1 MISLLTSSPFILHP
15 LIFVPS
21 FLLDFLLGDPR
32 WLPHP
37 VRIIGTAAS
46 RMEALLRRGLT
57 TPKAEKLA
65 GVLLAASIVLPVF
78 CITFILN
85 MLIYRLLESSVMSLT
100 AFLGAV
106 VLVYLTFT
114 TIAAR
119 SLVSAGRDVI
129 RLIKTKDVTAARR
142 SLAMIV
148 GRDTEKLSEK
158 EILKAT
164 IETLSEN
171 LSDGVVA
178 PVFYLTLGGLP
189 LAMTYKAINTLDSM
203 VGYKSERYR
212 NFGWA
217 AARLDDIANYVPARI
232 TGSLIVLSSM
242 LFSISFRTGRDSF
255 LTMVRDGQKHSSPNS
270 GVPEAAMAGALGVML
285 GGPSTYG
292 GILVEKPSIGQE
304 TERDYLLAAERSAGI
319 AIVTSV
325 LSLAFAGLVLHM
337 RSLP

>member
-1 MISLLTSSPFILHP
+1 MINFLTSSPFILHP

-37 VRIIGTAAS
+37 VRIIGAAIS
-46 RMEALLRRGLT
+46 RMEVLLRGKPA
-57 TPKAEKLA
+57 TPKAEKL
-65 GVLLAASIVLPVF
+65 GGILLVVSIVLPVF

-85 MLIYRLLESSVMSLT
+85 MLIYRLLESSLMGLA

-106 VLVYLTFT
+106 VLIYLTFT
-114 TIAAR
+114 TIAAK
-119 SLVSAGRDVI
+119 SLVGAGRDVI
-129 RLIKTKDVTAARR
+129 RLIKTKDLIAARR

-148 GRDTEKLSEK
+148 GRDTENLSEK

-178 PVFYLTLGGLP
+178 PVFYLALGGLP

-203 VGYKSERYR
+203 VGYKNERYK

-232 TGSLIVLSSM
+232 TGLLIVLASAF
-242 LFSISFRTGRDSF
+242 FSCSFRTGRSSF
-255 LTMVRDGQKHSSPNS
+255 LTMLRDGQKHSSPNS

-292 GILVEKPSIGQE
+292 GILVEKPYIGCE
-304 TERDYLLAAERSAGI
+304 SEKNYLIAAERSAAI
-319 AIVTSV
+319 AVVTSL
-325 LSLAFAGLVLHM
+325 LSLTLAGLVLYT
-337 RSLP
+337 RSFS